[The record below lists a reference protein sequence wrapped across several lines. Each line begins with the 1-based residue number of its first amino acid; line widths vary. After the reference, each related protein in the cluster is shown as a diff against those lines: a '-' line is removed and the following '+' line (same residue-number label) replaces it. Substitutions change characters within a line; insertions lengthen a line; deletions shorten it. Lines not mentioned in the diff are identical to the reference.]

1 MSRRTGHVGPLSF
14 EGQYVHRMKKILLIE
29 DDPDIQDLVRY
40 SLGQEGFTVQACSDG
55 TEGLM
60 SARKD
65 RPDLILLDVMLPG
78 LTGNE
83 VCKKLKSDRST
94 EAIPIIFLTAR
105 SDEID
110 KMIGFEIGADDYVS
124 KPFSPRELAARIKA
138 VLRRSQALRPQETV
152 LSFGDLEVDFEKR
165 QVLFRQVPVALSAL
179 EFNIFYLLAS
189 TPNRVFTR
197 DEVLD
202 RVWKG
207 ESFVNLRTV
216 DVHIRR
222 LRSKIEQVPQFPHC
236 ISTLRGVGYKFE
248 WPS

>member
-1 MSRRTGHVGPLSF
+1 
-14 EGQYVHRMKKILLIE
+14 MKKILLIE

-40 SLGQEGFTVQACSDG
+40 SLGQEGFVVEVYSDG
-55 TEGLM
+55 TAGLLA
-60 SARKD
+60 ARKD

-83 VCKKLKSDRST
+83 VCKKLRADRTT

-138 VLRRSQALRPQETV
+138 VLRRVQALPTETL
-152 LSFGDLEVDFEKR
+152 LSFGDLQVDLEKR
-165 QVLFRQVPVALSAL
+165 QVLFRQSPVVLSAL

-189 TPNRVFTR
+189 APSRVFTR

-207 ESFVNLRTV
+207 ESFVNARTV